1 MNRMPFAKP
10 IEFLVSFPP
19 AFNGLWFWLL
29 APVKGP
35 ELSVLGWQ
43 GRLER
48 QFPEPFSARLLR
60 RLGLSRV
67 LELSFPGLLS
77 AGPARALWWQQCHSL
92 TTVPL
97 HCLWQQ
103 QFQPYLSPL
112 LGAWRASS
120 LPRAAPSCSRA
131 GVMMGLCLLGHLHL
145 FEASLSSFSP
155 FPWPAKKKKQLE
167 INPKMGKRWCP
178 FLGIL

>member
-112 LGAWRASS
+112 LGAWRASPSPGLLHPAPGLESWWACVFWGIFTS
-120 LPRAAPSCSRA
+120 LK
-131 GVMMGLCLLGHLHL
+131 HL
-145 FEASLSSFSP
+145 FPRSLLSP
-155 FPWPAKKKKQLE
+155 GQQKKKNNWK
-167 INPKMGKRWCP
+167 
-178 FLGIL
+178 